1 MGRREGVLSPLTLR
15 ILVKNFIW
23 LQYSG
28 NSINANSRKRT
39 ALLTAAFTKPC
50 FSQLHTNCVFLH
62 SRKRTILVD
71 GRGHFKLLRVR
82 V

>member
-71 GRGHFKLLRVR
+71 DRGHFKLLRVR